1 MYAQVF
7 TRLDLAYVT
16 RVLSRYKK
24 NPGWDHWKGVKK
36 VLRHLQGTKNYM
48 LTYGMSDN
56 LVVVGYFDADF
67 AGCVDDKKSTSGYI
81 FTLAGGAIS

>member
-48 LTYGMSDN
+48 LTYG
-56 LVVVGYFDADF
+56 
-67 AGCVDDKKSTSGYI
+67 KSI
-81 FTLAGGAIS
+81 TL